1 MKDNQ
6 RKSAIATGNKIQVTR
21 LKKGLSLTELAEKSN
36 VSAATIL
43 KIEKGESNFRMTT
56 FFKIGEALEVNF
68 STLVGEDER
77 ILKQLLD
84 IDPIVKGNLSSR

>member
-1 MKDNQ
+1 MKDYQ
-6 RKSAIATGNKIQVTR
+6 RESAIATGNKIQMTR

-36 VSAATIL
+36 VSAATIS
-43 KIEKGESNFRMTT
+43 KMEKGERNFRMTT

-68 STLVGEDER
+68 STLVGDDEL

-84 IDPIVKGNLSSR
+84 FGPLNKL